1 MAETRTYEPP
11 PPTLERRQTARPHES
26 GVLRP
31 LLRLLLYYAAIVAI
45 GVAIVN
51 LVPGGHRIIAAPLA
65 VPAADQAAG
74 LITGAADAAAAPP
87 APDPWG
93 GIGGRMLM
101 ALTTV
106 LGALALAL
114 PVAWVHM
121 LTRRLRYSP
130 SLVHTMVILPIVVS
144 GVVLVVK
151 SSLALAFALAGI
163 VAGVRFRQKLN
174 EPKEAVYVL
183 LSLGVGLAAGVQA
196 LDIAFAVSLAFNA
209 VVLVI
214 WRYDVGSLETPGAV
228 PPLAIGETDLLP
240 EGEARR
246 QVHRDAIAVARD
258 MDTDGLLLVYA
269 KDADAARH
277 GVEVALLGR
286 AEEWRITRPMP
297 ADAEHSRFEVV
308 LRLDRKTDPM
318 DLLGELEER
327 WSAQVDAAEYIPFR
341 RRFTK
346 DEEPDD
352 DDDDDD

>member
-1 MAETRTYEPP
+1 MTRSRRREPP
-11 PPTLERRQTARPHES
+11 PKLERRQSARPHEA
-26 GVLRP
+26 GLARP
-31 LLRLLLYYAAIVAI
+31 LLRLLLYYAAIVAV
-45 GVAIVN
+45 GAAIIN
-51 LVPGGHRIIAAPLA
+51 LVPGGHQIIAAPLEA
-65 VPAADQAAG
+65 PAADQAAS
-74 LITGAADAAAAPP
+74 LITGRSSASGTP
-87 APDPWG
+87 ATAHLWTG
-93 GIGGRMLM
+93 VGGRMLL

-106 LGALALAL
+106 LGALAIAL

-130 SLVHTMVILPIVVS
+130 SLVHTMVILPIVVA

-196 LDIAFAVSLAFNA
+196 MDVALAVSVAFNC

-214 WRYDVGSLETPGAV
+214 WRFDVGSLESRGAV
-228 PPLAIGETDLLP
+228 PLLAIGDTGLLP
-240 EGEARR
+240 DGEARR
-246 QVHRDAIAVARD
+246 QVHQAALRIAHD

-269 KDADAARH
+269 EDADAARH

-286 AEEWRITRPMP
+286 AEEWRITQPTP
-297 ADAEHSRFEVV
+297 ADEGHARFEVV

-318 DLLGELEER
+318 DLLTELEER

-341 RRFTK
+341 RRITR
-346 DEEPDD
+346 EAEDD